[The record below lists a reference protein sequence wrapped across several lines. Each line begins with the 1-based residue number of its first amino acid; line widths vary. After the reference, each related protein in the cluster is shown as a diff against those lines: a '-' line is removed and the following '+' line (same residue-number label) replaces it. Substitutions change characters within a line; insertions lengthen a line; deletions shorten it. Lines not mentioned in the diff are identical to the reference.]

1 MSERLPTQL
10 IAQARH
16 LAAMDKTRPS
26 QANLRR
32 AVSALY
38 YGLFHHLI
46 AQSSGLLIGTTA
58 ERRDLRQI
66 TSRAFQ
72 HRTMLEASVAFS
84 GGTMPQSF
92 QGFKSVGPVPTE
104 IKRLANLFGRCQ
116 SQRHTAD
123 YDLSARFER
132 AEVIKLVDEVEQAIA
147 AFRPVRRGPMAR
159 LYLVSLLLWDRM
171 RRA

>member
-1 MSERLPTQL
+1 MSDRLPTQL

-16 LAAMDKTRPS
+16 LATMDKTRPS

-38 YGLFHHLI
+38 YKLFHHLI

-66 TSRAFQ
+66 TSRAYQ
-72 HRTMLEASVAFS
+72 HRTMLEASLAFS
-84 GGTMPQSF
+84 GGTMPQNLRDF
-92 QGFKSVGPVPTE
+92 ASVGPVP
-104 IKRLANLFGRCQ
+104 IPVKDLAGLFGRCQ
-116 SQRHTAD
+116 SERHKAD

-132 AEVIKLVDEVEQAIA
+132 EEVVELADELDLAIA
-147 AFRPVRRGPMAR
+147 AFRPIRREPMAR